1 MKLFTRPHEIFVSK
15 VLDGEEYV
23 TAMVTHVN
31 PASALVKLELERPGG
46 ALVQAE
52 IPKTVVDELNIKR
65 GDTLYIRPKA
75 TRVFE

>member
-1 MKLFTRPHEIFVSK
+1 

-23 TAMVTHVN
+23 SARVTHVN
-31 PASALVKLELERPGG
+31 PASALVKLEMERPSG
-46 ALVQAE
+46 AMVQAE

-65 GDTLYIRPKA
+65 GDMLYIRPKA